1 MKKKLLETWI
11 MRFLRFVHTWRAHRR
26 IIKELNAMDDK
37 TLQDIGISR
46 CDIDALIWLEFDKE
60 RRGKNKNEQ

>member
-37 TLQDIGISR
+37 TLRDIGIDR
-46 CDIDALIWLEFDKE
+46 NDIDKLIWLEFDKE
-60 RRGKNKNEQ
+60 NRGTNGK

>member
-11 MRFLRFVHTWRAHRR
+11 MRFLRFVNTWRAHRR

-37 TLQDIGISR
+37 TLQDIGINR
-46 CDIDALIWLEFDKE
+46 CDIDTLIWLEFDKE
-60 RRGKNKNEQ
+60 RRGTNGK

>member
-11 MRFLRFVHTWRAHRR
+11 MRFLRFVNTWRAHRR

-37 TLQDIGISR
+37 TLRDIGINR
-46 CDIDALIWLEFDKE
+46 CDIDTLIWLEFDKE
-60 RRGKNKNEQ
+60 RRGTNAK

>member
-11 MRFLRFVHTWRAHRR
+11 MRFLRFVKTWRAHRR

-37 TLQDIGISR
+37 TLRDIGINR
-46 CDIDALIWLEFDKE
+46 CDIDTLIWLEFDKE
-60 RRGKNKNEQ
+60 RRGTNAK

>member
-37 TLQDIGISR
+37 TLRDIGIDR
-46 CDIDALIWLEFDKE
+46 NDIDTLIWLEFDKE
-60 RRGKNKNEQ
+60 KRGTNGK

>member
-1 MKKKLLETWI
+1 MKKRLLETWI

-37 TLQDIGISR
+37 TLRDIGINR
-46 CDIDALIWLEFDKE
+46 CDIDTLIWLEFDKE
-60 RRGKNKNEQ
+60 RRGTNAK

>member
-11 MRFLRFVHTWRAHRR
+11 MRFLRFVNTWRAHRR

-37 TLQDIGISR
+37 TLQDIGIDR
-46 CDIDALIWLEFDKE
+46 NDIDKLIWLEFDKE
-60 RRGKNKNEQ
+60 NRGANGK